1 MRVIT
6 GSAKGHPLKALRG
19 QATRPTTELL
29 KGALFN
35 MIGPGI
41 EGKSFL
47 DLYAGTGAVG
57 IEALSRGASRAVF
70 IDDAP
75 EAVRVIAENL
85 RSTGLNGLGQP
96 YLNSVRAALD
106 ILSHRG
112 QRFDYIFLDPPY
124 EKDYVAP
131 CLDWIARAG
140 VLAAD
145 GTVVVEHSRREPVRE
160 SHGYAVRRETSHGDS
175 VLTFLCCE
183 EET

>member
-35 MIGPGI
+35 MIGPDI
-41 EGKSFL
+41 EGKAFL
-47 DLYAGTGAVG
+47 DLYAGTGGVG
-57 IEALSRGASRAVF
+57 IEALSRGASRVVF

-75 EAVRVIAENL
+75 EAVKIIAENL
-85 RSTGLNGLGQP
+85 HSTGLSDRGQP
-96 YLNSVRAALD
+96 YLNTVRAAID

-112 QRFDYIFLDPPY
+112 QQFDYIFLDPPY

-131 CLDWIARAG
+131 CLDWIARAR
-140 VLAAD
+140 VLAAS
-145 GTVVVEHSRREPVRE
+145 GFVIVEHSRREAVRANG
-160 SHGYAVRRETSHGDS
+160 GYVIRRETSHGDS
-175 VLTFLCCE
+175 ILTFLSRE
-183 EET
+183 EEN